1 MRASPPS
8 SAATTVLDHLVEHVR
23 SRDFATDGQQRPAS
37 ILWTDPKGE
46 WRTALPALQQRMPEL
61 IAVGDYAPD
70 KLTGPAIWTR
80 CVVDG
85 ALEEPVLPDDRCPVI
100 YLPDASWQSLRAGEE
115 CPVALRPL
123 VELVF
128 RGTVWRQENG
138 RDWTVFAFLTSGKT
152 LGLDVA
158 GDRSTAASVLGALS
172 EVLVTPTT
180 RLEGRRLEAVDF
192 DEMLSPDVVRD
203 LLRWLG
209 NPDGE
214 RARLGENGWKAF
226 HSRCRER
233 FSFDPDVDADVD
245 AGRGIGLREE
255 QWAEVW
261 QRFADAPDAFPGI
274 TELLLRSQP
283 EGVLPFERD
292 SWPAINDDAEDAVRQ
307 VLTGVP
313 DLQHSEACDRIAD
326 LEEEHGCRRGWVWA
340 RLGRSSMAAALEP
353 LSRLA
358 SAACSAIGGSTPD
371 EIGNTY
377 KERGWQGDAAAWEA
391 LATVSAGDEPIV
403 QGVVRHLLLPWL
415 DESARAF
422 QASVKTTPLP
432 TRDSQPA
439 VEAGDNMCVL
449 FCDGLRYDVGM
460 RLAERLEGHGCHIA
474 VASRWAAAPTV
485 TATGRSAVMPVVDS
499 VVGRALG
506 PDFAPEL
513 RPDGKPTTAQNLR
526 AMTESKGYQ
535 LLDAGSFDA
544 PMDQQARGWAECG
557 ELDSLGHK
565 LEADLARQIPEQL
578 DRIVNRITQL
588 LDQGWETVRVVTD
601 HGWLLVPGG
610 LPKVDLQKH
619 LTASRWARC
628 AVISGES
635 TPDFDRFP
643 WYWNDAESF
652 ATAPGVA
659 CFNKSPAYA
668 HGGLSVQECLTPDIS
683 VTRGETGGAR
693 ASITS
698 VMWRQLRCVVEG
710 ESSGSDVFADLR
722 LARPSGESV
731 VVSPKKLEDGSA
743 SLVLAGDEHEDAP
756 LTLVLVDDGGTILA
770 HRSTRAG
777 ENA

>member
-1 MRASPPS
+1 MSTSPPS
-8 SAATTVLDHLVEHVR
+8 SAATTVLDHLVEHIR
-23 SRDFATDGQQRPAS
+23 SRDFATDGQQRPSA

-46 WRTALPALQQRMPEL
+46 WRPALSALQQRMPEL
-61 IAVGDYAPD
+61 IAVGAYAPD
-70 KLTGPAIWTR
+70 KRTGPAIWIR

-85 ALEEPVLPDDRCPVI
+85 ALDEPVLPDDRCPVI
-100 YLPDASWQSLRAGEE
+100 YLPDAAWQSLRAGEE
-115 CPVALRPL
+115 CPVELRPL

-138 RDWTVFAFLTSGKT
+138 RDWTVYAFLTSGKA
-152 LGLDVA
+152 LDLDAA
-158 GDRSTAASVLGALS
+158 GDRSTAASMLGALS
-172 EVLVTPTT
+172 EVLVTPSAK
-180 RLEGRRLEAVDF
+180 LEGHRLEAADF

-209 NPDGE
+209 DPDGE

-226 HSRCRER
+226 RSRCREG
-233 FSFDPDVDADVD
+233 FAFDPDVDADVD
-245 AGRGIGLREE
+245 AGRSIGLREG

-261 QRFADAPDAFPGI
+261 QRFAEAPEAFPGI

-283 EGVLPFERD
+283 EGVLSFERD
-292 SWPAINDDAEDAVRQ
+292 SWPAINDAAEDAVRQ
-307 VLTGVP
+307 ALKEIPG
-313 DLQHSEACDRIAD
+313 LQHPEACDRIARM
-326 LEEEHGCRRGWVWA
+326 EKEHGVRRAWVWS
-340 RLGRSSMAAALEP
+340 RLGRSPMASALDP

-358 SAACSAIGGSTPD
+358 SAARSAIGGSTPD

-377 KERGWQGDAAAWEA
+377 AERGWQGDAAAWEA
-391 LATVSAGDEPIV
+391 LATVSASDEPVV
-403 QGVVRHLLLPWL
+403 QAVVRHLLLPWL
-415 DESARAF
+415 DESARVF
-422 QASVKTTPLP
+422 QASVKTTPHA

-439 VEAGDNMCVL
+439 VEAGDHMCVV

-460 RLAERLEGHGCHIA
+460 RLAERLEDRGCHVA

-485 TATGRSAVMPVVDS
+485 TATGRSAVMPVADS

-506 PDFAPEL
+506 ADFAPEL

-565 LEADLARQIPEQL
+565 LEAGLTRQIPEQL
-578 DRIVNRITQL
+578 DRIVNRIVQL

-610 LPKVDLQKH
+610 LPKVDLPKH

-635 TPDFDRFP
+635 TPDVDRYP

-668 HGGLSVQECLTPDIS
+668 HGGLSVQECLTPDIT
-683 VTRGETGGAR
+683 VIRGEPGGAR

-698 VMWRQLRCVVEG
+698 VTWLQMRCVVVG
-710 ESSGSDVFADLR
+710 ESSGDDVLADLR

-731 VVSPKKLEDGSA
+731 VLRPKKLEDGSA
-743 SLVLAGDEHEDAP
+743 SLVLAGDEHEDA
-756 LTLVLVDDGGTILA
+756 TLVLVLVDESDTILA
-770 HRSTRAG
+770 HRSTRVG